1 VDAGGTAAYTLSLLP
16 TAGTV
21 IPSPVTLSVSGMPT
35 GATAAI
41 TPSTWAKISPTS
53 WSFPA
58 NTPLTDVSLSIQL
71 PSATASLKQEDVP
84 LLGLL
89 LLPFAGK
96 LRRAGKQVRRSIS
109 LLLLLAVGIATMAGI
124 GGCGS
129 SSSQS
134 KKTYTVLVTATSG
147 TLSHSTTLTLDV
159 Q

>member
-1 VDAGGTAAYTLSLLP
+1 
-16 TAGTV
+16 
-21 IPSPVTLSVSGMPT
+21 MPT

-84 LLGLL
+84 LRKFPAALLGLL
-89 LLPFAGK
+89 LLPIAGK